1 MIFLDVCHGI
11 RFLCHGLQSPQ
22 DYVPNSVS
30 YPGNVSQCTRL
41 KAPRIDLSGFENQ
54 TSCSSFF
61 LHLLFL
67 LLVSLSSFCMGHS
80 IYWES
85 VKFLLS
91 ETSEQPVLPIIIS
104 FLRILSFYFFLSQF
118 VILNKKKKY
127 LLLCFFGDPI
137 PLYMYAWV
145 ISFCPAQWIYSSA

>member
-118 VILNKKKKY
+118 VILNKKKKVFTSVF
-127 LLLCFFGDPI
+127 L
-137 PLYMYAWV
+137 W
-145 ISFCPAQWIYSSA
+145 